1 MKSIR
6 EEQQE
11 ITIQKIRKVI
21 ENQQQSLNLSDSALD
36 NIPPEVFQIKDLVYL
51 ELSNSQYCD
60 DHFKN
65 NIRVIPPEIK
75 ELQKL
80 RTLKIN
86 NNLIETLPPDICK
99 LINLKTVELENNR
112 IKELPSD
119 LVKIKT
125 LSDIKCSN
133 NPFENIPPEIA
144 SKSLDAI
151 RNFFKE
157 IEEKDYLYEV
167 KLLLVGEGRVG
178 KTTLSKALRN
188 PEYYSSNDEQSTEGI
203 NVQQLVI
210 PKNEFSKFVLKDF
223 ILNIWDFGGQEI
235 YHATHQFFLTKR
247 SLYLLVTESR
257 KEDRHDDF
265 YYWLNII
272 KLLGDKSPV
281 IIVMNKCDQPT
292 KELPIKEYQDTFD
305 NIITYCKVSCK
316 QDKKSTLESLKD
328 EIKTIITNNALL
340 PHIGTAL
347 PKKWVDIRM
356 ELDTLKKEGKDYIS
370 LDEYL
375 SICKRHYRNQESA
388 LYLSEYF
395 HDLGVILHFQK
406 DLDLRDT
413 IVLNNEWVTKGVYKI
428 LDNQKIIDNHG
439 RFTNDNLLSIW
450 SEESYKNK
458 TKELI
463 SLMKNQKF
471 ELCFELGNGE
481 YLAPQ
486 LLPVDEIAYEWRTRV
501 NNLQFEFLY
510 KFMPKGILPRT
521 IVKRNKDIYNKTYWR
536 YGVLLHYDNTRA
548 IIREKYLENKI
559 TITLE
564 GDHKKE
570 FLSII
575 RKTINEIHSDFNN
588 LEVAEMIPCN
598 CDECKNTIKPDFQQY
613 TYLRRLQQKGIPTV
627 RCHNSLNDVKVA
639 SLIDDVIVNDDIN
652 DEQKSST
659 TVNINSPG
667 VQVTVANKIETDEF
681 TQKK

>member
-1 MKSIR
+1 MNSFR
-6 EEQQE
+6 ETQQE
-11 ITIQKIRKVI
+11 KSFQKIRKAI
-21 ENQQQSLNLSDSALD
+21 ENQEQRLNLTDAALD
-36 NIPPEVFQIKDLVYL
+36 YFPAAIFQLEDLVYL
-51 ELSNSQYCD
+51 DLSTSQYCD
-60 DHFKN
+60 EHYKN
-65 NIRVIPPEIK
+65 NITEIPPGIK
-75 ELQKL
+75 NLKKL
-80 RTLKIN
+80 KTFKIN
-86 NNLIETLPPDICK
+86 NNKLEILPPELCK
-99 LINLKTVELENNR
+99 IYSLKTIEFEKNKIKQFPTEFLRINGLSEIKCANNR
-112 IKELPSD
+112 
-119 LVKIKT
+119 
-125 LSDIKCSN
+125 
-133 NPFENIPPEIA
+133 FENIPPEIA
-144 SKSLDAI
+144 SKSLDTI
-151 RNFFKE
+151 KNFFKE
-157 IEEKDYLYEV
+157 LEVTDYLYEV

-178 KTTLSKALRN
+178 KTCLSKALRD
-188 PEYYSSNDEQSTEGI
+188 PEYSHLIDEQSTEGI
-203 NVQQLVI
+203 NVQKLVI
-210 PKNEFSKFVLKDF
+210 PKNEFGTFILKDF

-292 KELPIKEYQDTFD
+292 KELPIKEYQETFD
-305 NIITYCKVSCK
+305 NYITYQKVSCCP
-316 QDKKSTLESLKD
+316 DKKSTIETLKD
-328 EIKTIITNNALL
+328 EIKTIITNNSLL

-347 PKKWVDIRM
+347 PKKWVDVRM
-356 ELDTLKKEGKDYIS
+356 ELDNFKNEGKEYIS

-375 SICKRHYRNQESA
+375 AICQKYDMDQERA

-406 DLDLRDT
+406 EMELRDM

-439 RFTNDNLLSIW
+439 RFNNDDLLNIW
-450 SEESYKNK
+450 SDNTYKQK

-471 ELCFELGNGE
+471 ELCFELGNWE

-486 LLPVDEIAYEWRTRV
+486 LLPVDEIDYEWRTKD
-501 NNLQFEFLY
+501 NNLQFEFYY

-521 IVKRNKDIYNKTYWR
+521 IVKRNKDIYKNTYWR

-575 RKTINEIHSDFNN
+575 RKTIKEIHSDFNN
-588 LEVAEMIPCN
+588 LEVSEMIPCN
-598 CDECKNTIKPDFQQY
+598 CDECKNSAKPDFQLFS
-613 TYLRRLQQKGIPTV
+613 YLRKLLQKGIATV
-627 RCHNSLNDVKVA
+627 RCHCSLEDVSVN
-639 SLIDDVIVNDDIN
+639 SLIDDVIIC
-652 DEQKSST
+652 DEVKNEPRSST
-659 TVNINSPG
+659 TVNING
-667 VQVTVANKIETDEF
+667 TGAQVTVAGNIDAERYN
-681 TQKK
+681 QKN